1 MNKKYIALCVLIA
14 LGIVALMG
22 CGRQSY
28 LQDQTR
34 ATAQDDTNLGETEG
48 QGDASS
54 GDDCF
59 VQVSGAVKNPGVYQL
74 PVGSRVYQAI
84 EKAGGL
90 RDDACA
96 KDLNQARVLTDG
108 EMIHVNTVEESE
120 AEMSPGQGDDRVNI
134 NTATAEE
141 LTSLPGIGKTRAQTI
156 IDYRESNGL
165 FSAPEDLMKVSGI
178 GESTYNK
185 LSGAIK
191 VN

>member
-1 MNKKYIALCVLIA
+1 MKKKYIALCVLIVI
-14 LGIVALMG
+14 GIVGLIG

-28 LQDQTR
+28 LQEQGDSLAR
-34 ATAQDDTNLGETEG
+34 DDTAVKEAEEQDTEI
-48 QGDASS
+48 SR
-54 GDDCF
+54 DDCF

-74 PVGSRVYQAI
+74 PVGSRVFQAI

-108 EMIHVNTVEESE
+108 EMIHVNTAEELE

>member
-1 MNKKYIALCVLIA
+1 MKKKYLALCVIIA
-14 LGIVALMG
+14 LGMVDLIG
-22 CGRQSY
+22 CGTTSY
-28 LQDQTR
+28 LQERNDVTTEGEGTWSEQ
-34 ATAQDDTNLGETEG
+34 TAQSENNLENV
-48 QGDASS
+48 
-54 GDDCF
+54 CF
-59 VQVSGAVKNPGVYQL
+59 VQVSGAVNHPGVYQL

-96 KDLNQARVLTDG
+96 KDFNQARVLTDG
-108 EMIHVNTVEESE
+108 EMIHVNTAEELE
-120 AEMSPGQGDDRVNI
+120 AEQSSGEGDDRVNI

-141 LTSLPGIGKTRAQTI
+141 LTTLPGIGKTRAQTI

-185 LSGAIK
+185 LAGAIK